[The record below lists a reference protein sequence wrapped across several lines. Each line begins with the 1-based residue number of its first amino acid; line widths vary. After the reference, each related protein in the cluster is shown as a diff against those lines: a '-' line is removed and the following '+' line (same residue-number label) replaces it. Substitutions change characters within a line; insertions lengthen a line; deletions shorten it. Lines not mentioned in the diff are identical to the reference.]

1 MLSVSLDGLLIN
13 IDREL
18 TLTDELTGIHRRSI
32 SVDALD
38 ARELPEQ

>member
-1 MLSVSLDGLLIN
+1 MLSVSLDGLFID

-18 TLTDELTGIHRRSI
+18 TLTHKLTGVYRRSI